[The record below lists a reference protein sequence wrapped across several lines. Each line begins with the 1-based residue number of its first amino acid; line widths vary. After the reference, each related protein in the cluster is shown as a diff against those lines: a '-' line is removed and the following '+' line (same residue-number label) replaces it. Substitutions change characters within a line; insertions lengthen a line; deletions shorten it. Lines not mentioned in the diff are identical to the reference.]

1 MGESQAQLL
10 GGHFALMMLV
20 EINSS
25 EVESL
30 NAVLQKE
37 VVGMSTSCF
46 DAVGPEEKVEM
57 RSKIGCECILMF
69 LNVFAMYTSIHIF
82 FVDNIY

>member
-25 EVESL
+25 EVDSL
-30 NAVLQKE
+30 NKVLQKE

-46 DAVGPEEKVEM
+46 DAVGPKKVDM
-57 RSKIGCECILMF
+57 RPKIGCEC
-69 LNVFAMYTSIHIF
+69 
-82 FVDNIY
+82 

>member
-30 NAVLQKE
+30 NSVLQKE

-57 RSKIGCECILMF
+57 RPKIGCKCILMF
-69 LNVFAMYTSIHIF
+69 KCVCNVYI
-82 FVDNIY
+82 